1 LGFFLFLYRLN
12 FIETCS
18 KTYIMKFKI
27 TLITLFISAFAFC
40 QTENTKN
47 TIDLQ
52 FRALYKNSNNYK
64 EYKVI
69 SKKAYGILH
78 NNILDSVQV
87 FNKKLTTKNTLINS
101 QKNTIDTLEKE
112 ATITTTKLQEAIAK
126 ETSISVFGF
135 QLQKNIYSIILYSI
149 ISLLLASTFFFIYKF
164 KNSNIVTSE
173 SKSNLEDVENEFNLF
188 RKKGLEREQKLRREL
203 LDEINKNRN
212 N

>member
-1 LGFFLFLYRLN
+1 
-12 FIETCS
+12 
-18 KTYIMKFKI
+18 MKFKI

-78 NNILDSVQV
+78 NNVLDSVQV

>member
-78 NNILDSVQV
+78 NNVLDSVQV

>member
-1 LGFFLFLYRLN
+1 
-12 FIETCS
+12 
-18 KTYIMKFKI
+18 MKFKI

>member
-1 LGFFLFLYRLN
+1 MGFFLFLYRLN